1 VEADSRSRVCEQL
14 RPGLAKRLYIRL
26 IEKEFGDLPLKALLD
41 SEIRGEFKRWRRQNF
56 KWN

>member
-1 VEADSRSRVCEQL
+1 MQRRSGSGQPVK
-14 RPGLAKRLYIRL
+14 GL